1 MDPKKGTKGR
11 RIDGGESD
19 DAIKSAFF
27 QAPPRWRR
35 THFERRVQRAEESER
50 RGFRR
55 PGSICAKLTIIR
67 AAIARMPRMGKIHH
81 GVRRPEPEGYTLTH
95 GAPVAGW
102 PICVLV
108 VLGTLAIM
116 AVWTI
121 TIATYFTFRGSDNRS
136 RPDKS
141 SVRWAPPAAQ
151 PAHTCTTKRES
162 RAIQWTRRSSCAAER
177 DSMGAFEL
185 KTPARA

>member
-1 MDPKKGTKGR
+1 MAEDTFRAQSSKC
-11 RIDGGESD
+11 GG
-19 DAIKSAFF
+19 
-27 QAPPRWRR
+27 
-35 THFERRVQRAEESER
+35 
-50 RGFRR
+50 
-55 PGSICAKLTIIR
+55 IR
-67 AAIARMPRMGKIHH
+67 AARFSPARKHLCKINHNPRGHRAHATNGKIHH
-81 GVRRPEPEGYTLTH
+81 GGRRPWAEGYTLTH

-141 SVRWAPPAAQ
+141 SVKWASPAAQ
-151 PAHTCTTKRES
+151 PAHTCNTKRES
-162 RAIQWTRRSSCAAER
+162 RAIQWTRRSSCTAER

-185 KTPARA
+185 KTSARA